1 MRRIAL
7 CAAMALLTACC
18 ITTAALAEGQT
29 TVEIDSHVTPV
40 IRAFTPNTT
49 SATLAVNLTFSGE
62 NGTSAATLKQ
72 AILKFTY
79 GAKVNGNL
87 FPSCTA
93 EKIRNHEPCPTGSR
107 IGSGSGLGTVGD
119 GPDAVEEPIKIEL
132 YNGPKGKSIVFRI
145 LGDRPAVID
154 VPFDAPLKTL
164 SGGAY
169 NYQLT
174 VDVPEILQR
183 VAGLPISIKHLNV
196 KVGASRKVK
205 GKKRGWIEVLI
216 CPPKALVP
224 ISGDFSFVEGSN
236 PFHVE
241 TYIHCGT

>member
-7 CAAMALLTACC
+7 CAMTALVVAGTYT
-18 ITTAALAEGQT
+18 TTALADGQT
-29 TVEIDSHVTPV
+29 TVSIDSHVTPV
-40 IRAFTPNTT
+40 IRAFTPKTT
-49 SATLAVNLTFSGE
+49 SSTLAVNLTFAGPD
-62 NGTSAATLKQ
+62 GTAAATLKQ

-79 GAKVNGNL
+79 GAKVNGGF
-87 FPSCTA
+87 FPSCSA
-93 EKIRNHEPCPTGSR
+93 QMIRNHEACPKGSQ
-107 IGSGSGLGTVGD
+107 IGSGTGLGTIGD
-119 GPDAVEEPIKIEL
+119 PPNATEEPINITL
-132 YNGPKGKSIVFRI
+132 YNGPKGKSITFRI
-145 LGDRPAVID
+145 LGKAPAVID

-183 VAGLPISIKHLNV
+183 VAGLPISLKFFNV

-205 GKKRGWIEVLI
+205 GRKRGWIETLI

-224 ISGDFSFVEGSN
+224 IAGDFTFVEGSA
-236 PFHVE
+236 PFHTD
-241 TYIHCGT
+241 TYIHCG

>member
-7 CAAMALLTACC
+7 CATTALLTACC
-18 ITTAALAEGQT
+18 FATAAFADGKT

-40 IRAFTPNTT
+40 IRAFTPHTT
-49 SATLAVNLTFSGE
+49 SATLAVNLTFTGE

-79 GAKVNGNL
+79 GARVNGQL

-93 EKIRNHEPCPTGSR
+93 DKIRNHEPCPKGSI
-107 IGSGSGLGTVGD
+107 IGKGTGLGTVGD
-119 GPDAVEEPIKIEL
+119 PPNAAEEPIDITL

-145 LGDRPAVID
+145 QGEQPAVID

-169 NYQLT
+169 NYELT
-174 VDVPEILQR
+174 VTVPDILQR
-183 VAGLPISIKHLNV
+183 IAGLPISLKFFNV
-196 KVGASRKVK
+196 KVGATRKVK
-205 GKKRGWIEVLI
+205 GKKRGWIETLI

-224 ISGDFSFVEGSN
+224 ISGDFTFIDAD
-236 PFHVE
+236 PFH
-241 TYIHCGT
+241 TDTFIHCGE

>member
-7 CAAMALLTACC
+7 CAGMALITAFSLAG
-18 ITTAALAEGQT
+18 TAFAEGKT

-40 IRAFTPNTT
+40 IRAFTPKTS
-49 SATLAVNLTFSGE
+49 SATLAVNLTFTGE

-79 GAKVNGNL
+79 GAHLNGNL

-93 EKIRNHEPCPTGSR
+93 EKIRNHEQCPKGSK
-107 IGSGSGLGTVGD
+107 IGSGTGLGTVGD
-119 GPDAVEEPIKIEL
+119 PPNAAEEPIVITL

-145 LGDRPAVID
+145 QGQQPAVID

-164 SGGAY
+164 SGGTY
-169 NYQLT
+169 NYELT
-174 VDVPEILQR
+174 VVVPDILQQ
-183 VAGLPISIKHLNV
+183 VAGLPISLKYFNV
-196 KVGASRKVK
+196 KVGATRKVK

-224 ISGDFSFVEGSN
+224 IAGDFSFIDAD
-236 PFHVE
+236 PFHID
-241 TYIHCGT
+241 TYIHCGD

>member
-1 MRRIAL
+1 MRRTAL
-7 CAAMALLTACC
+7 CAATALLIACC
-18 ITTAALAEGQT
+18 ITTAALADGQT

-49 SATLAVNLTFSGE
+49 SATLAVNLTFTGA

-72 AILKFTY
+72 VILKFTY
-79 GAKVNGNL
+79 GAKVNGSL

-93 EKIRNHEPCPTGSR
+93 DTIRNHKACPRGSQ
-107 IGSGSGLGTVGD
+107 IGSGTGLGTVGE
-119 GPDAVEEPIKIEL
+119 GPDAAQEPITLEL

-145 LGDRPAVID
+145 LGEQPAPID

-164 SGGAY
+164 SGGTY

-174 VDVPEILQR
+174 VNVPEILQR
-183 VAGLPISIKHLNV
+183 VAGLPISIKFLKV
-196 KVGASRKVK
+196 KVGATRKVK
-205 GKKRGWIEVLI
+205 GRKRGWIEVLI

-224 ISGDFSFVEGSN
+224 ISGDFTFVEGSD
-236 PFHVE
+236 PFHVD
-241 TYIHCGT
+241 TYIHCGA

>member
-1 MRRIAL
+1 
-7 CAAMALLTACC
+7 MALLTACV
-18 ITTAALAEGQT
+18 IATTAFAEGKT

-40 IRAFTPNTT
+40 IRAFTPKTT
-49 SATLAVNLTFSGE
+49 SATLGVNLTLSGE

-79 GAKVNGNL
+79 GAHVNGNL

-93 EKIRNHEPCPTGSR
+93 EKIRNHEACPAGSK
-107 IGSGSGLGTVGD
+107 IGSGKGLGTVGD
-119 GPDAVEEPIKIEL
+119 PPNAAEEPIDITL

-145 LGDRPAVID
+145 QGKQPAVID
-154 VPFDAPLKTL
+154 VPFDAEFKTL
-164 SGGAY
+164 SGGTY

-174 VDVPEILQR
+174 VNVPEILQR
-183 VAGLPISIKHLNV
+183 VAGLPISLKNFNV
-196 KVGASRKVK
+196 KVGATRKVK

-224 ISGDFSFVEGSN
+224 IQGDFSFIDAD
-236 PFHVE
+236 PFHVD
-241 TYIHCGT
+241 TYIHCGA

>member
-7 CAAMALLTACC
+7 CATTALLTACC
-18 ITTAALAEGQT
+18 FATAAFADGQT
-29 TVEIDSHVTPV
+29 TVVIDSHVTPV

-49 SATLAVNLTFSGE
+49 SSTLAVNLAFSGE

-93 EKIRNHEPCPTGSR
+93 DKIRNHEVCPKGSKIGTGT
-107 IGSGSGLGTVGD
+107 GLGTVGD
-119 GPDAVEEPIKIEL
+119 GPNAAQEPITVTL

-145 LGDRPAVID
+145 QGDAPAVID

-169 NYQLT
+169 NFELT
-174 VDVPEILQR
+174 VNVPEILQR
-183 VAGLPISIKHLNV
+183 VAGLPISLKTFNV

-205 GKKRGWIEVLI
+205 GKKRGWIETLI

-224 ISGDFSFVEGSN
+224 IAGDFTFVEGSP
-236 PFHVE
+236 PFHTD
-241 TYIHCGT
+241 TYIHCGD

>member
-1 MRRIAL
+1 MT
-7 CAAMALLTACC
+7 ALLTASCF
-18 ITTAALAEGQT
+18 AAVAFAEGKT

-40 IRAFTPNTT
+40 IRAFTPKTT
-49 SATLAVNLTFSGE
+49 AATLAVNLTFSGE

-79 GAKVNGNL
+79 GARVNGSL

-93 EKIRNHEPCPTGSR
+93 EKIRNHEPCPKGSQIGTGT
-107 IGSGSGLGTVGD
+107 GLGTVGD
-119 GPDAVEEPIKIEL
+119 PPNAAEEPITVTL

-145 LGDRPAVID
+145 RGEQPAVID

-169 NYQLT
+169 NYELT
-174 VDVPEILQR
+174 VNVPEILQR
-183 VAGLPISIKHLNV
+183 VAGLPISLRNFNV
-196 KVGASRKVK
+196 KVGATRKVK

-224 ISGDFSFVEGSN
+224 ISGDFSFVDAD
-236 PFHVE
+236 PFHLD